1 MDFVTILGPT
11 ATGKTKLAA
20 ELANHLNGEIISADS
35 RQVYCS
41 MNIGTGKDYD
51 DYVVKTVKIP
61 YHLVDVCEPTDDF
74 SLFDFQRLFYTTFD
88 DIEAR
93 KRLPF
98 LVGGSGMYLSSVLQN
113 YKMKEANFDSKLKS
127 ELGKKNVE
135 ELRQLLLTTSGNL
148 HNTTDL
154 VDKERIIKAIIVNQ
168 SNGKPPS
175 RSEQLS
181 SLVIGIAPSRSE
193 IKIRITNR
201 LKKRLGEGMIDEVKN
216 LLEKGITPERLNY
229 FGLEYRYISLYLI
242 GEINFNDMFQKLNS
256 AIHNFAKRQMTW
268 FRKMERE
275 GVLINWFEEPDFE
288 KTKNLLEQFFPVK
301 KHESASR
308 NS

>member
-20 ELANHLNGEIISADS
+20 ELAYHFNGEIISADS
-35 RQVYCS
+35 RQVYRS
-41 MNIGTGKDYD
+41 MNIGTGKDYE
-51 DYVVKTVKIP
+51 DYLVETVKIP

-74 SLFDFQRLFYTTFD
+74 SLFDFQKLFYKTFD
-88 DIEAR
+88 DIASR
-93 KRLPF
+93 QKLPF
-98 LVGGSGMYLSSVLQN
+98 LAGGTGLYLSSILQN
-113 YKMKEANFDSKLKS
+113 YKLKKAEFNSKLKS
-127 ELGKKNVE
+127 ELEHKSID

-154 VDKERIIKAIIVNQ
+154 IDKERIIKAIIINQ
-168 SNGKPPS
+168 SDDEPLL
-175 RSEQLS
+175 RSEKLS

-193 IKIRITNR
+193 VKNRITNR

-229 FGLEYRYISLYLI
+229 FGLEYRCISLYLT
-242 GEINFNDMFQKLNS
+242 GELSFNDMFQKLNS

-275 GVLINWFEEPDFE
+275 GVRINWFEEPDFA
-288 KTKNLLEQFFPVK
+288 KTKNLVEQFFPVIK
-301 KHESASR
+301 T
-308 NS
+308 